1 MRVARALGP
10 ASQKLLL
17 DAQHRQSPGHGE
29 RPDIALREPTAQL
42 HIHRARMPGPR
53 RSRARQARGTRS
65 LRLQFAELPA
75 SAWFVQRRAPV
86 EAPATLAKLHALGEA
101 ALSR

>member
-42 HIHRARMPGPR
+42 HIHRARTPG
-53 RSRARQARGTRS
+53 RGAAGPGRPAALAACACS
-65 LRLQFAELPA
+65 LPGLPA

>member
-65 LRLQFAELPA
+65 LRLQFA
-75 SAWFVQRRAPV
+75 
-86 EAPATLAKLHALGEA
+86 GA
-101 ALSR
+101 AGKRLVCSETRPC